1 MISLTNDQWLGFSIY
16 LGMKSGYR
24 RELMESSGIDYED
37 TVQALTQVG
46 ILKNGRMNQKE
57 AYAIFH
63 ERFPGQLASQTHQ
76 VRARLQAGE

>member
-1 MISLTNDQWLGFSIY
+1 MISLTNEQWLGFSIY

-24 RELMESSGIDYED
+24 RELMESAGVSYED
-37 TVQALTQVG
+37 TVQALTRVG

-57 AYAIFH
+57 AYAIFR

-76 VRARLQAGE
+76 VIARLQAGE